1 MGKLKKWNVLCCPR
15 SPHSNERQCQ
25 HHTCTN
31 AHTRKHT
38 DNSHMFCIWFFSQQ
52 AKILAYMF
60 LVTTR
65 DVETQQKGIVTVH
78 VPEGI
83 HNMSKT
89 PSPLNTRSKQLRFL
103 SYINGAYMSLPFK
116 VCAHHLCLMHKGQRR
131 FSTFERLTL
140 KLVTGMVGECT
151 HRLKIHMG
159 KSNVWSTCLGCYYE
173 SSITTRANQNSW
185 YCFSFSGLTIVSL
198 SNI

>member
-1 MGKLKKWNVLCCPR
+1 
-15 SPHSNERQCQ
+15 
-25 HHTCTN
+25 
-31 AHTRKHT
+31 
-38 DNSHMFCIWFFSQQ
+38 
-52 AKILAYMF
+52 MF

-83 HNMSKT
+83 FKMSKT

-159 KSNVWSTCLGCYYE
+159 KSNLWSTCLGCYYDL
-173 SSITTRANQNSW
+173 SIMMRANQNAKFLVMFFFLVAQLDS
-185 YCFSFSGLTIVSL
+185 YRSFWSHNLILIEFVTKYEFIS
-198 SNI
+198 IYI